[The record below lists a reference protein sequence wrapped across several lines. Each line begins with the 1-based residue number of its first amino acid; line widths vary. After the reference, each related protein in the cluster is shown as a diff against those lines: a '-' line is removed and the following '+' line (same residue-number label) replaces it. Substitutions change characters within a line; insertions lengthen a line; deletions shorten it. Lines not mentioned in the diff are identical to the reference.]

1 MISAS
6 IQVADAVTPELQR
19 LAMQLANP
27 VALYKDVGRRVANDL
42 KKHFRQ
48 HDSDTPNK
56 LGGART
62 HFWLEIRDAVQQ
74 PVATGTGVEI
84 AINDARFAGKVY
96 GAHIVPRE
104 AGALTIPINQL
115 AYGRRASVFES
126 ETGHKLFRP
135 KGHNVLM
142 AEIGG
147 EEVPIYA
154 LVQAVDV
161 PADPQ
166 ALPATAVLVDAI
178 LDTGRKHLARMLAR
192 G

>member
-1 MISAS
+1 MISGSLS
-6 IQVADAVTPELQR
+6 ISGGADAALQR
-19 LAMQLANP
+19 IALQLANP

-48 HDSDTPNK
+48 HDADSPNK
-56 LGGART
+56 LGGERT

-74 PVATGTGVEI
+74 PVATGSGVEI
-84 AINDARFAGKVY
+84 AINDSRFAAKVY

-115 AYGRRASVFES
+115 AYGRRASVFEE

-154 LVQAVDV
+154 LVSAVDM
-161 PADPQ
+161 PPDPQ
-166 ALPATAVLVDAI
+166 ALPSTAVLIDAI
-178 LDTGRKHLARMLAR
+178 LDTGTKHLARMLAR
-192 G
+192 S